1 MKRYKLVIL
10 ILIIVGGGLAVGS
23 GYLQKHLPIT
33 ALWDNPITALWH
45 NFRPKGEQSISIQAL
60 EPKRADKLFTTFVY
74 MPIIDYKKEDDNTT
88 IKGVCSRHYT
98 VDIGYD
104 DTLKLFNQY
113 HEAACKNDF
122 QSMPNPTIIA
132 SDFDFIERQG
142 DYSQKECDSFDEKK
156 NTSIKQKSRI
166 ELLAKLGED
175 GQWDKIANKSKKALT
190 GYLRLYCSESKVNK

>member
-1 MKRYKLVIL
+1 MRRYKLIIIIL
-10 ILIIVGGGLAVGS
+10 IVVGGGFAVGS
-23 GYLQKHLPIT
+23 GYLKKYLPT
-33 ALWDNPITALWH
+33 ALWDNPLTALWD

-60 EPKRADKLFTTFVY
+60 EPKRADKLFTAFVY
-74 MPIIDYKKEDDNTT
+74 MPIIDYKKDDDNTT
-88 IKGVCSRHYT
+88 IKGVCSRQYT

-122 QSMPNPTIIA
+122 QAMPNPTIIA
-132 SDFDFIERQG
+132 SDFDFIERKG
-142 DYSQKECDSFDEKK
+142 DYSQRECDSFDEKK
-156 NTSIKQKSRI
+156 NISIKQRSRI
-166 ELLAKLGED
+166 ELLAKLGEN

>member
-1 MKRYKLVIL
+1 MGRSKLIIL
-10 ILIIVGGGLAVGS
+10 ILIIAGGGFAVGS
-23 GYLQKHLPIT
+23 GYLQKYLPLT
-33 ALWDNPITALWH
+33 ALWDNPLTALWD

-60 EPKRADKLFTTFVY
+60 EPKRADKLFTAFVY
-74 MPIIDYKKEDDNTT
+74 MPIIDYKKEEDNIT
-88 IKGVCSRHYT
+88 IKGVCSRQYT

-122 QSMPNPTIIA
+122 QAMPNPTIIA
-132 SDFDFIERQG
+132 SDFDFIERKG

-175 GQWDKIANKSKKALT
+175 GQWDKIANKSKKVLT
-190 GYLRLYCSESKVNK
+190 SYLRLYCSESKVNK